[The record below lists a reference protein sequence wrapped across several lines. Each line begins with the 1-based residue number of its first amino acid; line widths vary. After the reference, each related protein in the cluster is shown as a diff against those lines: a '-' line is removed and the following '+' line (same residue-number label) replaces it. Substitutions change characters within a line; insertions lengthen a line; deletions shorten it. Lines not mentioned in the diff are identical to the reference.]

1 MMPLASNDRAG
12 RRGPVYKSAPLFL
25 LTLLVTLAILLPAQA
40 AGADDPLTLSGRV
53 VDEDAR
59 PLAGATVELRP
70 VVGSWEKAR
79 SELPGLERQA
89 TAATSTDGDGR
100 YRLAVPD
107 SGFWE
112 LVAEASERVPARLE
126 VGPVEGPETAQEMML
141 YPAVPVEV
149 RVLDAE
155 GEPIHGARIA
165 VEGDGGN
172 LPRHRA
178 RTSTLG
184 RSARQIAVTGEDGRA
199 TVARREGETLAVSA
213 VAEGFA
219 PVALVEAADATIT
232 LRLAPG
238 EPITVEVRD
247 AAGDPV
253 PEALLRFG
261 QSRLSLGLTGEDGRL
276 TFDRDPGAELTLM
289 ALSTAGPWRH
299 HVVDV
304 MPEEDEGDG
313 NGDDGGAE
321 PVELA
326 VVELPPL
333 VTLTGR
339 TLERTER
346 TPVAGAWVW
355 ASGFSHAPVRS
366 DSRGNF
372 SLSTPATERPLLRA
386 DAGGFGGA
394 FVRLRQ
400 EQAADGGPVTI
411 LLAATAT
418 AAGRVVDG
426 EGQPVAG
433 ARLRAVPDGSR
444 RSHRI
449 DASTEIFTGPDGR
462 FTLDELSVDTPH
474 TLTAVHA
481 DFAPASLH
489 LEALPAGARRQG
501 LEIVLGTASVAFGRV
516 VDVDEV
522 AVPGAEVTL
531 TPALASSDITALM
544 LAARSG
550 VPPATAT
557 TDREGYFE
565 IGGLADGR
573 FDLAADAAGFAPLA
587 VPGVELPPG
596 GGRVDL
602 GTLFLE
608 PGLRLEGQVVDSNG
622 EPVAEA
628 WVWARD
634 DNAMGMGSLIG
645 ADRREADSRT
655 GPDGRFVVDGLAR
668 GNQQSV
674 RAEAEGYTRALLSG
688 VEIPAEEPLR
698 IVLERSA
705 SLSGVVTDSSGAP
718 VEGARVMVRAEP
730 GNVPITGSR
739 FVNARSDE
747 DGLFTIDGVTPG
759 RLSLRASAV
768 GFQADERTGL
778 EVVAGENLD
787 DLRIVLEPGATVT
800 GRVLD
805 SLGNPLPE
813 TQVGIV
819 RDETAVAFGGGTSDR
834 TDADGVYRMQ
844 GVPPGE
850 RSVEAVHEGH
860 QRQVRDLTVVAG
872 ENRLD
877 FRLQAG
883 VSVSG
888 RVVDEG
894 GVPVAGA
901 LVSAVLTGDHPG
913 LRPGGET
920 TDGSGVFRLEGLSPG
935 AYSLSARK
943 DGFAVTTLEEPVEVA
958 SGPIQGIEIVL
969 NRGAVVT
976 GRLLGA
982 ELEDLAGAKVVAG
995 NFARQDRMPL
1005 IGSVDYEGRF
1015 RIEGVPAGEWTLIAV
1030 LSDGLPAAQEPLT
1043 VAPGQRE
1050 ASVDIDLGADK
1061 ASLRGRI
1068 RIGGEPAASAYLSL
1082 AGQDTAAR
1090 GFGRADHQGRFEV
1103 RGLEDGTYEMEIVQ
1117 LASGQTRVE
1126 TVEVRGDTEI
1136 DLDIEVSSVSGVVIA
1151 DGEPV
1156 ERARVEIERTDT
1168 APNVRQPVRTDPAGR
1183 FRIASLVAGT
1193 YRLRAS
1199 AEGYAPGEATVTVE
1213 ETTPLTGVEIRLQP
1227 AGGLVLEVRGAYGAP
1242 PEEVRVAALE
1252 PGRAA
1257 SPGDLPP
1264 NGGPPTVYSMRRPV
1278 GEEGRVRLDGLPPGS
1293 WDLLVGDGRSAVTRR
1308 RVTSPGPPVVIPLE
1322 RGHLL
1327 TVRVPDLAEVGQFGR
1342 IEVTGADG
1350 RRFIGLGWSGDVQS
1364 NWLMNSGEA
1373 RVDQLPAGRWTVTAS
1388 TPDGRTWTGS
1398 AVTAGGAPAEVVLE

>member
-1 MMPLASNDRAG
+1 MPYRALRDAAHRPGTASVLLALALAFSWLV
-12 RRGPVYKSAPLFL
+12 PAPG
-25 LTLLVTLAILLPAQA
+25 
-40 AGADDPLTLSGRV
+40 AGAAEKPALSGRI

-79 SELPGLERQA
+79 GELPGSERQA
-89 TAATSTDGDGR
+89 TATTSTDEDGR

-107 SGFWE
+107 TGFWE
-112 LVAEASERVPARLE
+112 LVAGAPERVPARLE
-126 VGPVEGPETAQEMML
+126 VGPVEGPEAADEMIL

-149 RVLDAE
+149 LVVDAQ
-155 GEPIHGARIA
+155 GEPVRGARIA
-165 VEGDGGN
+165 VEGDGGR
-172 LPRHRA
+172 LTRHRA

-184 RSARQIAVTGEDGRA
+184 RSARQVAVTGEDGSA
-199 TVARREGETLAVSA
+199 AVARREGETLAVSA
-213 VAEGFA
+213 MAEGFA
-219 PVALVEAADATIT
+219 PVALVEEADATIT

-261 QSRLSLGLTGEDGRL
+261 QSRVSLGLTGEDGRL
-276 TFDRDPGAELTLM
+276 TFGRDPGAELALM
-289 ALSTAGPWRH
+289 ALSPAGPWRR
-299 HVVDV
+299 HVVDGK
-304 MPEEDEGDG
+304 PAETGGNG

-339 TLERTER
+339 TLESTER
-346 TPVAGAWVW
+346 TAVAGAWVW
-355 ASGFSHAPVRS
+355 SSGFSHAAVRS

-372 SLSTPATERPLLRA
+372 SLPTPATERPLLRA
-386 DAGGFGGA
+386 DAGGYGGSS
-394 FVRLRQ
+394 VRLRQ
-400 EQAADGGPVTI
+400 EQVADGGPVTI
-411 LLAATAT
+411 LLAATAV

-444 RSHRI
+444 RSYRI
-449 DASTEIFTGPDGR
+449 DASGETFTGPDGR

-474 TLTAVHA
+474 TLTAVHP

-501 LEIVLGTASVAFGRV
+501 LEIALGTASVAFGRV

-531 TPALASSDITALM
+531 TPALASSEITALL

-608 PGLRLEGQVVDSNG
+608 PGLRLEGRVVDSNG
-622 EPVAEA
+622 EPVAEVR
-628 WVWARD
+628 VWARD
-634 DNAMGMGSLIG
+634 DNAMGMGGLIG
-645 ADRREADSRT
+645 AESREADART

-668 GNQQSV
+668 GNLQTV
-674 RAEAEGYTRALLSG
+674 WAEAEGYTRASLSG
-688 VEIPAEEPLR
+688 VEVPAEEPLR

-705 SLSGVVTDSSGAP
+705 KVSGVVTDSSGAP
-718 VEGARVMVRAEP
+718 VEDARVTVRAEP
-730 GNVPITGSR
+730 GAEINLRT
-739 FVNARSDE
+739 FFANATSDE
-747 DGLFTIDGVTPG
+747 DGEFTVEDVTPG
-759 RLSLRASAV
+759 RLMLLTSAE
-768 GFQADERTGL
+768 GFLADERAGL
-778 EVVAGENLD
+778 EVVAGETLD
-787 DLRIVLEPGATVT
+787 DVRIVLEPGATVT
-800 GRVLD
+800 GRVMD
-805 SLGNPLPE
+805 SLGNPLPA
-813 TQVGIV
+813 TRVGIV
-819 RDETAVAFGGGTSDR
+819 RDETAIAFSGGTSDR
-834 TDADGVYRMQ
+834 TDADGVYHMH

-850 RSVEAVHEGH
+850 RSVEANHEDH
-860 QRQVRDLTVVAG
+860 QRQVRDLTVVPG

-888 RVVDEG
+888 RVVGEG
-894 GVPVAGA
+894 GAPVAGA
-901 LVSAVLTGDHPG
+901 LVSAVLAGDHPG
-913 LRPGGET
+913 LRPDGET
-920 TDGSGVFRLEGLSPG
+920 TDGSGAFRLEGLSPG
-935 AYSLSARK
+935 AYSLTARK
-943 DGFAVTTLEEPVEVA
+943 DGFAVTTLEEQVELTGGPVQGVE
-958 SGPIQGIEIVL
+958 IQL
-969 NRGAVVT
+969 RRGAIVT

-982 ELEDLAGAKVVAG
+982 ELEELAGATVVAG

-1005 IGSVDYEGRF
+1005 IGRVDYEGRF
-1015 RIEGVPAGEWTLIAV
+1015 RIEGVPAGEWTLVAV

-1082 AGQDTAAR
+1082 AGKDTAAR
-1090 GFGRADHQGRFEV
+1090 GFGRTDHQGRFEV
-1103 RGLEDGTYEMEIVQ
+1103 RGLEDGTYEMEIFQ

-1156 ERARVEIERTDT
+1156 ERARVEIERADA
-1168 APNVRQPVRTDPAGR
+1168 APVVRQPVRTDPAGR
-1183 FRIASLVAGT
+1183 FRIARVAAGT

-1213 ETTPLTGVEIRLQP
+1213 DTTPLTGVEIRLQP
-1227 AGGLVLEVRGAYGAP
+1227 AGGLVLEVRGAYGTP
-1242 PEEVRVAALE
+1242 PEQVRVAALE
-1252 PGRAA
+1252 PGRVA
-1257 SPGDLPP
+1257 SPGDLPA
-1264 NGGPPTVYSMRRPV
+1264 NGGPPTVYAMRRPV
-1278 GEEGRVRLDGLPPGS
+1278 REEGRVRLDGLPPGS
-1293 WDLLVGDGRSAVTRR
+1293 WDLLVGDGRSAVVRR

-1342 IEVTGADG
+1342 VEITGADG

-1364 NWLMNSGEA
+1364 NWMMNSGEA
-1373 RVDQLPAGRWTVTAS
+1373 RVDHLPAGRWTVTAS
-1388 TPDGRTWTGS
+1388 TPDGRTWSGS